1 MGFSGSDAARFQAY
15 QTRARMGAQLWGRL
29 LISALIVWLAL
40 TFYMVWR
47 HTGLA
52 FPQLDHAYFWP
63 WVLCGMLSHAPGF
76 RTLTLPLNGAWY
88 PVGPLTDWINGP
100 QMYYASFPRWFCYYG
115 IRTALVPVGLGLA
128 AIAWRSRHRLDAT
141 HIRGLQLLTPR
152 EHNRQ
157 LNGGIIRTMFDQH
170 TGIQIGTS
178 IIPREKECENFLITG
193 SPGSGKS
200 TKIRNMLHQV
210 RDRPQTAIVLDVD
223 SEFIQE
229 FYDEGRG
236 DVVLNPLDARC
247 PFWTPWLEFRE
258 ESFTMDTEAMAASL
272 VRGDTRNK
280 TEEFFRDSARTLIEA
295 IFEKATDRQ
304 HPGSIADFLALPR
317 PEMHKKLIG
326 TRAYPLVDEHAAE
339 QGNRHHFGRR
349 ERNQG
354 LLPPTPQRTNHTSV
368 ERPTVGREARGLDI
382 STLD

>member
-1 MGFSGSDAARFQAY
+1 
-15 QTRARMGAQLWGRL
+15 
-29 LISALIVWLAL
+29 
-40 TFYMVWR
+40 
-47 HTGLA
+47 
-52 FPQLDHAYFWP
+52 
-63 WVLCGMLSHAPGF
+63 MLSHAPGF

-247 PFWTPWLEFRE
+247 PFWTPWLEFR
-258 ESFTMDTEAMAASL
+258 
-272 VRGDTRNK
+272 
-280 TEEFFRDSARTLIEA
+280 
-295 IFEKATDRQ
+295 
-304 HPGSIADFLALPR
+304 
-317 PEMHKKLIG
+317 
-326 TRAYPLVDEHAAE
+326 
-339 QGNRHHFGRR
+339 
-349 ERNQG
+349 
-354 LLPPTPQRTNHTSV
+354 
-368 ERPTVGREARGLDI
+368 
-382 STLD
+382 